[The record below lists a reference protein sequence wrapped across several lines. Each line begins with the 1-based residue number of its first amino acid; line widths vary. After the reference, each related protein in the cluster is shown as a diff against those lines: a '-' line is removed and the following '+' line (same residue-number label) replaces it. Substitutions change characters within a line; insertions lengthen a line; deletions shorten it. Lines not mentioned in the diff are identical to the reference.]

1 MTSLV
6 GIDPVNFVSISSRI
20 KGLPSPEKI
29 ASMGHNDLME
39 LSARVER
46 LIFDIGNAKNSRTV
60 GFAIRHRIDKGLPPR
75 MRPLLANK
83 DNWLAKAM
91 EENECQAD
99 SQSQD

>member
-6 GIDPVNFVSISSRI
+6 GVDPINFVSISSRV

-29 ASMGHNDLME
+29 ASMKHNDLIE

-75 MRPLLANK
+75 MRPVLAK

-91 EENECQAD
+91 EEDQCQAEYH
-99 SQSQD
+99 QQD